1 METESN
7 YSIVSDEIRPDDSEE
22 RIKQKQELRAQDDKL
37 KQDKIDKDIAK
48 DRARNRD
55 RDRSIV
61 DKWVE
66 ERVDFT
72 ASDKGKGKYSSAL
85 DLQYIKE
92 ERERFLALISKTS
105 EVNQNSEAPV
115 DNATPEVP
123 SGSIGVNQSE
133 NTTSNIN
140 NEE

>member
-61 DKWVE
+61 DK
-66 ERVDFT
+66 
-72 ASDKGKGKYSSAL
+72 
-85 DLQYIKE
+85 
-92 ERERFLALISKTS
+92 
-105 EVNQNSEAPV
+105 
-115 DNATPEVP
+115 
-123 SGSIGVNQSE
+123 
-133 NTTSNIN
+133 
-140 NEE
+140 

>member
-55 RDRSIV
+55 RDRDRSIV
-61 DKWVE
+61 DK
-66 ERVDFT
+66 
-72 ASDKGKGKYSSAL
+72 
-85 DLQYIKE
+85 
-92 ERERFLALISKTS
+92 
-105 EVNQNSEAPV
+105 
-115 DNATPEVP
+115 
-123 SGSIGVNQSE
+123 
-133 NTTSNIN
+133 
-140 NEE
+140 